1 MIFQLSDKGLTHVQP
16 TKCREPQI
24 QALPGCAPKG
34 SDDKSTILGKG
45 PDNTPKTPEW
55 ASRITQVPVDTIE
68 RLAKEIGTTKPCFIS
83 QDRGRSA
90 A

>member
-1 MIFQLSDKGLTHVQP
+1 MIFQLSDTGLPHVWP
-16 TKCREPQI
+16 TKRRALQI
-24 QALPGCAPKG
+24 EALPGCVPKG
-34 SDDKSTILGKG
+34 SDDKSCILGKG
-45 PDNTPKTPEW
+45 PEGTPKTPEW
-55 ASRITQVPVDTIE
+55 TSGITQVPVNTIK